1 MFVDFSGT
9 IDSDELGTVLRSLG
23 HQPTEEDVEDMIK
36 EVNISLERFSKGTDS
51 YCLSNP
57 IQLIRIFI
65 YFGRKKA
72 DFDGNGTIDF
82 EEFIQMMP
90 AASRNERDE
99 NAEEEMRE
107 AFQIFDAD
115 GNGKITSEELRL
127 IMENLGEKLTEE
139 EIEDMV
145 KEADIDGDGEINYE
159 EFVRMMFK

>member
-1 MFVDFSGT
+1 MSRVASLKCFV
-9 IDSDELGTVLRSLG
+9 R
-23 HQPTEEDVEDMIK
+23 
-36 EVNISLERFSKGTDS
+36 
-51 YCLSNP
+51 
-57 IQLIRIFI
+57 
-65 YFGRKKA
+65 KA
-72 DFDGNGTIDF
+72 DMDGNGTIDF

-115 GNGKITSEELRL
+115 GNGKITSDELRL
-127 IMENLGEKLTEE
+127 IMENLGEKLTDE
-139 EIEDMV
+139 EITDMV